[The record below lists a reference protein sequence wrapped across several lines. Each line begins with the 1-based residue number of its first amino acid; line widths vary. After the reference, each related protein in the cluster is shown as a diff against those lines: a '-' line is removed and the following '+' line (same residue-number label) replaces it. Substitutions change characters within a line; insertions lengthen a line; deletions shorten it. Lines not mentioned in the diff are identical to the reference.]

1 MQSVLAIAIGG
12 ALGALSRHY
21 MNILLSMAAKVTFP
35 VGILFV
41 NVLGC
46 FAMGVLIA
54 CFTLIWNPSQEV
66 KLFLLTGFLGA
77 FTTFSA
83 FSLDVMTLWSRG
95 AVFEVLAYVLTSVIL
110 SILAVFLGH
119 WIIWKIYGAA

>member
-12 ALGALSRHY
+12 ALGALGRHY
-21 MNILLSMAAKVTFP
+21 MNVFISMTAKVSFP
-35 VGILFV
+35 VGILLV

-46 FAMGVLIA
+46 FLMGVLIA
-54 CFTLIWNPSQEV
+54 CFTLVWNPSQEI
-66 KLFLLTGFLGA
+66 KLFLITGFLGA

-95 AVFEVLAYVLTSVIL
+95 AVFEAMAYILASVVL
-110 SILAVFLGH
+110 SIMAVFLGH
-119 WIIWKIYGAA
+119 LIVWKIFGAA